1 MTERKILY
9 LPPAH
14 LSQDILSPE
23 AASILENLGTVIWN
37 ELDRNYTSDELL
49 EMLPGAAVVITAWGS
64 PPITEEH
71 VAAADALQI
80 VGHAAGSVKT
90 RLAPAGHE
98 RGIVLLSAADVIA
111 ESVAEYTLW
120 AMLSGQRNLFPYEE
134 IMKVERG
141 WKPAHNWPGHSLYA
155 KKVGLVSASMV
166 GRRVINLLKPFGCDV
181 MVYDPY
187 LSQEDA
193 SLLDVRPVAL
203 AELFAEADIISVHAP
218 ITPET
223 RRMITTRAFPSRF
236 GTARSSYT
244 PPAPGCWSRMP
255 CLPNCRRTA
264 STPTSMSSSRNPA
277 RRPPHPRSRQCLP
290 VPPCFGPHSRE
301 SNAPGRRDRPRRPAL
316 LQQRTAAACRP
327 VREIENHGLMQ
338 ILLVSG
344 LGHCSQPAREM
355 GKCRCLNMPEW

>member
-1 MTERKILY
+1 MTQERKILY
-9 LPPAH
+9 LPPVG
-14 LSQDILSPE
+14 LSEDILSPE

-49 EMLPGAAVVITAWGS
+49 EMIPGAAVVITSWGS
-64 PPITEEH
+64 PQITAEH
-71 VAAADALQI
+71 VAAADDLQI

-120 AMLSGQRNLFPYEE
+120 AMLSGQRNLFPYEKS
-134 IMKVERG
+134 MKVERG

-166 GRRVINLLKPFGCDV
+166 GRRAINLLKPFGCDV

-193 SLLDVRPVAL
+193 RLLDVRPVAL
-203 AELFAEADIISVHAP
+203 AELFASADIISVHAP

-223 RRMITTRAFPSRF
+223 RRMITRAHFESIRDGALF
-236 GTARSSYT
+236 VHTAR
-244 PPAPGCWSRMP
+244 AWV
-255 CLPNCRRTA
+255 LD
-264 STPTSMSSSRNPA
+264 
-277 RRPPHPRSRQCLP
+277 Q
-290 VPPCFGPHSRE
+290 
-301 SNAPGRRDRPRRPAL
+301 DAL
-316 LQQRTAAACRP
+316 LAELQKNRFNAYIDVFEPEPLPADHPFRNLDNVFLSP
-327 VREIENHGLMQ
+327 H
-338 ILLVSG
+338 VSG
-344 LGHCSQPAREM
+344 HTVENRLRLVEEIARDIERFFNNQPLRLAVPYEKLSIM
-355 GKCRCLNMPEW
+355 A

>member
-49 EMLPGAAVVITAWGS
+49 EMLPSAAVVITAWGS

-166 GRRVINLLKPFGCDV
+166 GRRAINLLKPFGCDV

-187 LSQEDA
+187 LSHEDA
-193 SLLDVRPVAL
+193 RLLDVRPVAL
-203 AELFAEADIISVHAP
+203 AELFASADIISVHAP

-223 RRMITTRAFPSRF
+223 RRMITRAHFESIRDGALF
-236 GTARSSYT
+236 VHTAR
-244 PPAPGCWSRMP
+244 AWV
-255 CLPNCRRTA
+255 LD
-264 STPTSMSSSRNPA
+264 
-277 RRPPHPRSRQCLP
+277 Q
-290 VPPCFGPHSRE
+290 
-301 SNAPGRRDRPRRPAL
+301 DAL
-316 LQQRTAAACRP
+316 LAELQKNRFNAYIDVFEPEPLPADHPFRDLDNVFLSP
-327 VREIENHGLMQ
+327 H
-338 ILLVSG
+338 VSG
-344 LGHCSQPAREM
+344 HTVENRLRLVEEIARDIERFFNNQPLRLAVPYEKLSIM
-355 GKCRCLNMPEW
+355 A

>member
-166 GRRVINLLKPFGCDV
+166 GRRAINLLKPFGCDV

-193 SLLDVRPVAL
+193 RLLDVRPVAL

-223 RRMITTRAFPSRF
+223 RRMITRAHFESIRDGALF
-236 GTARSSYT
+236 VHTAR
-244 PPAPGCWSRMP
+244 AWV
-255 CLPNCRRTA
+255 LD
-264 STPTSMSSSRNPA
+264 
-277 RRPPHPRSRQCLP
+277 Q
-290 VPPCFGPHSRE
+290 
-301 SNAPGRRDRPRRPAL
+301 DAL
-316 LQQRTAAACRP
+316 LAELQKNRFNAYIDVFEPEPLPADHPFRNLDNVFLSP
-327 VREIENHGLMQ
+327 H
-338 ILLVSG
+338 VSG
-344 LGHCSQPAREM
+344 HTVENRLRLVEEIARDIERFFNNQPLRLAVPYEKLSIM
-355 GKCRCLNMPEW
+355 A

>member
-187 LSQEDA
+187 LSAEDA
-193 SLLDVRPVAL
+193 CLLDVRPVAL

-223 RRMITTRAFPSRF
+223 RRMITRAHFESIRDGALF
-236 GTARSSYT
+236 VHTAR
-244 PPAPGCWSRMP
+244 AWV
-255 CLPNCRRTA
+255 LD
-264 STPTSMSSSRNPA
+264 
-277 RRPPHPRSRQCLP
+277 Q
-290 VPPCFGPHSRE
+290 
-301 SNAPGRRDRPRRPAL
+301 DAL
-316 LQQRTAAACRP
+316 LAELQKNRFNAYIDVFEPEPLPADHPFRDLDNVFLSP
-327 VREIENHGLMQ
+327 H
-338 ILLVSG
+338 VSG
-344 LGHCSQPAREM
+344 HAVENRMRLVEEIARDVQRYFDNQPLRLAVPYEKLSIM
-355 GKCRCLNMPEW
+355 A